1 MAIDLSDYHPLNKL
15 LKEEVMG
22 LYEHNELPKF
32 YYRFSK
38 DGKRFK
44 RIFDFSDKA
53 WDKKTIHKE
62 LSKKIKSVNQDPN
75 FEREQAVKKESTYKK
90 TDTLNQA
97 IEKYFGIKG
106 YVVGQKENGNLIFN
120 TTWNETKYR
129 HYNKY
134 IKSELGKI
142 KIVDIKTSMISSVIL
157 NQSKLGLK
165 PRTIKTT
172 IELLNPIFE
181 AYRDD
186 EIIDKV
192 PSKTKTIQDDKNI
205 KRDDTK
211 KITDDPEETTIVF
224 AKAIQS
230 LYANNPF
237 YLSLYLFAM
246 LQRRK
251 SEILKLRWENIDF
264 EKNTYSY
271 PKTKNGESQ
280 TFYLP
285 LFLKNELLKFR
296 EYDGWVYKS
305 PLDPNNRL
313 INLEKQT
320 VKVRQKVEEIYLE
333 MFKNE
338 GIENEYELK
347 VKLGKK
353 PKFSLHYFR
362 NIGSSL
368 LQKKG
373 LENYISGAMGHAS
386 MQTKNLYATI
396 DYKEHSEKFSNVL
409 EEQILKLESP
419 K

>member
-97 IEKYFGIKG
+97 IEKYYSIKG
-106 YVVGQKENGNLIFN
+106 YITGYKSDGNPIFN
-120 TTWNETKYR
+120 STWNETKYR
-129 HYNKY
+129 HYKKY

-251 SEILKLRWENIDF
+251 SEILKLRWEDIDF

>member
-1 MAIDLSDYHPLNKL
+1 MAIDLSDYHAINKL
-15 LKEEVMG
+15 LKEEIMG

-38 DGKRFK
+38 DGKRYK
-44 RIFDFSDKA
+44 RVFDFSDKA

-251 SEILKLRWENIDF
+251 SEILKLRWEDIDF

>member
-251 SEILKLRWENIDF
+251 SEILKLRWEDIDF